1 MGMAA
6 YEYTS
11 TKIRKLQART
21 HLAGQRSSYQLE
33 PEFPNRL

>member
-6 YEYTS
+6 YQYTC
-11 TKIRKLQART
+11 TKIRKQQART
-21 HLAGQRSSYQLE
+21 RLAGQRPGYQLE

>member
-6 YEYTS
+6 YQYTC

-21 HLAGQRSSYQLE
+21 RLAGQRPSYQLE
-33 PEFPNRL
+33 LEFPNRL